1 MVWLVFA
8 FAKTY
13 SHIIQIDYN
22 TANCFLITKN
32 TLSCC
37 LIAQQEA
44 ERARFL
50 VEKVRGGIGATE
62 TNTSETQWQSKC
74 VRFERHEGGE
84 ERGLHPLYIKK
95 ELIF

>member
-13 SHIIQIDYN
+13 SRIIQIDYN
-22 TANCFLITKN
+22 TANCFLITNN

-50 VEKVRGGIGATE
+50 VEKVRGG
-62 TNTSETQWQSKC
+62 
-74 VRFERHEGGE
+74 GGKA
-84 ERGLHPLYIKK
+84 LK
-95 ELIF
+95 LIQVKHNGSPSV